1 MMKNKEN
8 KRKRQKNV
16 KKCSSRN
23 KGITLIALV
32 ITIIVLLILAGVTIA
47 TLTGENGI
55 ITKATQAKD
64 KTEISAEKEQI
75 TVAYGGALAKKNGQT
90 DINASDMQDQF
101 DKNDTNAEASGAI
114 KVYFPDS
121 KRWYKVDGNG
131 NVTGP
136 FASEDEMGTTL
147 AEAIESGEIKI
158 GDYVHFENPTSGKA
172 EVDADALGLERTD
185 VGINNGDNKQV
196 YEITEEKNQ
205 LNWRVLGVEDG
216 KVKLIAGSPLK
227 SNNTING
234 NEAPYLF
241 MYGAKS
247 YTQGPTELTKICST
261 LYPKSSLIY
270 EARSVNMDDIN
281 AITGITDE
289 NKIKEVNL
297 DPHYGGKQ
305 YKDTYNFTDQ
315 YTPESWL
322 NGKTKTTVSGTVDG
336 YYYAINSEDE
346 EVTATVSDSRL
357 YDMLFKN
364 VEYPNGAQYWLASR
378 DVSADSSYA
387 IFGPGLVF
395 TDSGITSAGT
405 VNLFGSDGSGRD
417 NFAAV
422 RPVDSINCGYAI
434 NGCMRDNIETNYC
447 PFAYGDKLKIDGFIC

>member
-1 MMKNKEN
+1 
-8 KRKRQKNV
+8 
-16 KKCSSRN
+16 
-23 KGITLIALV
+23 
-32 ITIIVLLILAGVTIA
+32 
-47 TLTGENGI
+47 
-55 ITKATQAKD
+55 
-64 KTEISAEKEQI
+64 
-75 TVAYGGALAKKNGQT
+75 
-90 DINASDMQDQF
+90 MQDQF

-158 GDYVHFENPTSGKA
+158 GDYVHFENPTSGSYTVGESK
-172 EVDADALGLERTD
+172 VGLDTAGKIID
-185 VGINNGDNKQV
+185 DTNNEQV

-216 KVKLIAGSPLK
+216 KVKLIAESPLK
-227 SNNTING
+227 SNNTVNG

-247 YTQGPTELTKICST
+247 YTQGPTELDNICST

-270 EARSVNMDDIN
+270 DARSVNMDDIN

-297 DPHYGGKQ
+297 DPYYGGKQ
-305 YKDTYNFTDQ
+305 YGDAYNFTDQ

-346 EVTATVSDSRL
+346 EVTATATVSDPRL

-378 DVSADSSYA
+378 GVTEDSSYA
-387 IFGPGLVF
+387 YFGPGVVAARGGVTF
-395 TDSGITSAGT
+395 AGT
-405 VNLFGSDGSGRD
+405 YSMFHSGGYEYD
-417 NFAAV
+417 VNFAAV
-422 RPVDSINCGYAI
+422 RPVVILNSDVTTDEVY
-434 NGCMRDNIETNYC
+434 
-447 PFAYGDKLKIDGFIC
+447 KIDCKW